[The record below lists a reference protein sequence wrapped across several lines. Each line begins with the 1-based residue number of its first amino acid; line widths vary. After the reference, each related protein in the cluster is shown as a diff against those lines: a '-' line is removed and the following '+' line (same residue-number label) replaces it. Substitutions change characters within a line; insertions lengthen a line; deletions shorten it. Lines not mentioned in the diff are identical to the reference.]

1 LSASFF
7 GKALQ
12 LQPGAGARNNNP
24 CLFVRLGE
32 SIVKLKSISL
42 LLAVP
47 LWLGSSSALAQGAA
61 AAQIADAPAC
71 DCPAPKNPEDWGTS
85 LALGFT
91 LTEGNSN
98 TLLLTS
104 ALTASRE
111 KNGNLWDLR
120 LAGAYGE
127 NEVESTNTVDGVET
141 TTSENQQS
149 VGEIV
154 ALAKYG
160 RLLSERAYVGAQADF
175 LHDALQDIKY
185 RVTLGVPFG
194 YFLIKDDN
202 LRLNVEAG
210 PSYTFSKVGQDE
222 LNSAGWFASQ
232 RLEWDISETAK
243 VFEQV
248 TYNGSFEGQDLEDG
262 RSFSASDNYYVVAE
276 AGLEAAL
283 SSSMSLVVS
292 VRDDYINIV
301 DPANE
306 RNDLSVVTAIKVA
319 L

>member
-1 LSASFF
+1 M
-7 GKALQ
+7 
-12 LQPGAGARNNNP
+12 
-24 CLFVRLGE
+24 
-32 SIVKLKSISL
+32 KLKSISL

-47 LWLGSSSALAQGAA
+47 LWLGSSSAFAQGEA

-111 KNGNLWDLR
+111 KDGNLWDLR

-127 NEVESTNTVDGVET
+127 NDVDSTVTDADGNET
-141 TTSENQQS
+141 TTTESQQS
-149 VGEIV
+149 VGEIA

-210 PSYTFSKVGQDE
+210 PSYTFSKIGQDE
-222 LNSAGWFASQ
+222 LNSAGWFVSQ

-243 VFEQV
+243 FFEQV
-248 TYNGSFEGQDLEDG
+248 TYNGSFEGDDLEDG

-283 SSSMSLVVS
+283 SSNMSLVVS

-301 DPANE
+301 DPENE

>member
-1 LSASFF
+1 MKIKSL
-7 GKALQ
+7 AL
-12 LQPGAGARNNNP
+12 LPAV
-24 CLFVRLGE
+24 CLF
-32 SIVKLKSISL
+32 
-42 LLAVP
+42 
-47 LWLGSSSALAQGAA
+47 LGSSVAYAQ
-61 AAQIADAPAC
+61 DC
-71 DCPAPKNPEDWGTS
+71 DCPPPKDPEDWGTS

-111 KNGNLWDLR
+111 KNGNLWDFQVT
-120 LAGAYGE
+120 GAYGE

-141 TTSENQQS
+141 TTTEDQQS
-149 VGEIV
+149 VGEIT

-175 LHDALQDIKY
+175 LHDALQDIRY

-210 PSYTFSKVGQDE
+210 PSYTFSRVGIDTE
-222 LNSAGWFASQ
+222 EGRRGEENDSAGWFVGQ

-243 VFEQV
+243 FFEQV
-248 TYNGSFEGQDLEDG
+248 RYNGSFESGDLGD

-301 DPANE
+301 DSASE
-306 RNDLSVVTAIKVA
+306 RNDLSVITAIKVA